1 MKLIFSPSHYPFF
14 NLALEEYLSN
24 FTEIESEY
32 LLFYRNEPS
41 LVMGKNQ
48 NAWEEM
54 NFNYLCSQNIFL
66 SRRISGGGTVYH
78 DLNNLNFSYIKPL
91 NTKLVANYDSLL
103 TPIVEFLKTLG
114 LDASI
119 GKRSDIWL
127 ENKGQDGNTEK
138 RKITGTAQYT
148 NRNRF
153 ITHGTLLFD
162 TDLEKLQ
169 KAITIPTNVEVES
182 KSLKSV
188 RSKVINIKEIL
199 VENNYLDI
207 PTIEEFEKN
216 LAYFILNHFDK
227 NIHLYNLTKQETNEI
242 EKLAEEK
249 YKSFDWV
256 WGRSPACEVTRKITF
271 QNQEYSIKIKLNR
284 GAIIQ
289 EIGIEKTTKDNF
301 LNSSLN
307 DLLSTELQK
316 LVNQIYK
323 KEELEK
329 ILLAIGF
336 TEEELKLWF

>member
-24 FTEIESEY
+24 FTDKESEY

-54 NFNYLCSQNIFL
+54 NYNYLNSQNIFL

-91 NTKLVANYDSLL
+91 NTKMVANYDSLL
-103 TPIVEFLKTLG
+103 LPIVEFLKNLG
-114 LDASI
+114 LNASI

-127 ENKGQDGNTEK
+127 ESQNENGEIEK

-148 NRNRF
+148 NKNRF

-169 KAITIPTNVEVES
+169 KAITIPTNVDVNS

-188 RSKVINIKEIL
+188 RSKVTNIKEVL
-199 VENNYLDI
+199 EKNNDSDI
-207 PTIEEFEKN
+207 PTIEEFEKK
-216 LAYFILNHFDK
+216 LAHSIVSYFNKSVD
-227 NIHLYNLTKQETNEI
+227 LYVFTQGEIDEI

-249 YKSFDWV
+249 YKSFEWV
-256 WGRSPACEVTRKITF
+256 WGRSPASEVTRKITF
-271 QNQEYSIKIKLNR
+271 KNQEYSIKIKLSR
-284 GAIIQ
+284 GAII
-289 EIGIEKTTKDNF
+289 EEVSIKNNTEDEL
-301 LNSSLN
+301 LN
-307 DLLSTELQK
+307 TELQK

-323 KEELEK
+323 KQNLEK
-329 ILLAIGF
+329 ILLPIGF
-336 TEEELKLWF
+336 TEKELQLWF

>member
-24 FTEIESEY
+24 FMDKESEY
-32 LLFYRNEPS
+32 LLFYRNTPS

-54 NFNYLCSQNIFL
+54 NYNYLKAQKIFL

-78 DLNNLNFSYIKPL
+78 DLKNLNFSFIKPL
-91 NTKLVANYDSLL
+91 DTKKVANYDSFLV
-103 TPIVEFLKTLG
+103 PIVEFLKTLD
-114 LDASI
+114 LHASI

-127 ENKGQDGNTEK
+127 ETQSKEGKTEK

-148 NRNRF
+148 NKNRF

-162 TDLEKLQ
+162 TDLEKLE
-169 KAITIPTNVEVES
+169 KAITIPTNVEVAS

-188 RSKVINIKEIL
+188 RSKVINIKEVLIKNRANNIL
-199 VENNYLDI
+199 
-207 PTIEEFEKN
+207 TIEEFEEK
-216 LAYFILNHFDK
+216 LAHFILLYFNK
-227 NIHLYNLTKQETNEI
+227 PVHLYKFKKEEIDEI

-249 YKSFDWV
+249 YKSFEWV
-256 WGRSPACEVTRKITF
+256 WGRSPASEIIRKIIF
-271 QNQEYSIKIKLNR
+271 KNQEYSIKIKLNR

-289 EIGIEKTTKDNF
+289 EINTKNDF
-301 LNSSLN
+301 LNN
-307 DLLSTELQK
+307 KLQK
-316 LVNQIYK
+316 LVTQIYK

-329 ILLAIGF
+329 ILLPIGF
-336 TEEELKLWF
+336 TEKEIKYWF

>member
-1 MKLIFSPSHYPFF
+1 LKLLFSPSHYPFF

-24 FTEIESEY
+24 CTERESEY

-54 NFNYLCSQNIFL
+54 NFNYLKSQDIFL

-78 DLNNLNFSYIKPL
+78 DLNNLNFSFIKPL
-91 NTKLVANYDSLL
+91 DTKMVANYDSLL
-103 TPIVEFLKTLG
+103 LPIVEFLKTLN
-114 LDASI
+114 LTAHI
-119 GKRSDIWL
+119 GERSDIWL
-127 ENKGQDGNTEK
+127 ENTQGEK

-148 NRNRF
+148 NKHRF

-169 KAITIPTNVEVES
+169 KAITIPTNVEVSS

-188 RSKVINIKEIL
+188 RSKVINIKEVLEQTSKSETIL
-199 VENNYLDI
+199 
-207 PTIEEFEKN
+207 TIEHFEEK
-216 LAYFILNHFDK
+216 LAHFIL
-227 NIHLYNLTKQETNEI
+227 LYFNKPVHVHALTKNEVNEI

-249 YKSFDWV
+249 YTSFEWV
-256 WGRSPACEVTRKITF
+256 WGRSPASEVIRKITF
-271 QNQEYSIKIKLNR
+271 KNQEYSIKIKLNR

-289 EIGIEKTTKDNF
+289 EIGVENTTEDNF
-301 LNSSLN
+301 LNDN
-307 DLLSTELQK
+307 LQK

-329 ILLAIGF
+329 ILLPIGF
-336 TEEELKLWF
+336 IEQDLELWF

>member
-1 MKLIFSPSHYPFF
+1 LKLIFSPSHYPFF

-24 FTEIESEY
+24 FTDKESEY
-32 LLFYRNEPS
+32 LLFYRNEPT

-54 NFNYLCSQNIFL
+54 NYNYLNSQNILL

-78 DLNNLNFSYIKPL
+78 DLNNLNFSFIKPL
-91 NTKLVANYDSLL
+91 NTKMVANYDSLL
-103 TPIVEFLKTLG
+103 QPIVEFLKTLG
-114 LDASI
+114 LNASI

-127 ENKGQDGNTEK
+127 ENKNEKGEIEK

-162 TDLEKLQ
+162 TNLEKLE
-169 KAITIPTNVEVES
+169 KAITIPTNVEVAS

-199 VENNYLDI
+199 EENKFKSI
-207 PTIEEFEKN
+207 PTIKEFEEKLAHFM
-216 LAYFILNHFDK
+216 LAYFNK
-227 NIHLYNLTKQETNEI
+227 SVELYKFTEEETNEI

-249 YKSFDWV
+249 YKSFEWI
-256 WGRSPACEVTRKITF
+256 WGRSPASEVTRKITF
-271 QNQEYSIKIKLNR
+271 KNQEYSIKIKLSR

-289 EIGIEKTTKDNF
+289 EIEIVNTIENSF
-301 LNSSLN
+301 LNK
-307 DLLSTELQK
+307 ELQN
-316 LVNQIYK
+316 LINQVYK

-329 ILLAIGF
+329 ILLPIGF
-336 TEEELKLWF
+336 TEEELRLWF

>member
-1 MKLIFSPSHYPFF
+1 LKLIFSPSHYPFF

-24 FTEIESEY
+24 FTDKESEY

-54 NFNYLCSQNIFL
+54 NFNYLESQNIFL

-78 DLNNLNFSYIKPL
+78 DLNNLNFSFIKPL
-91 NTKLVANYDSLL
+91 DTKMVANYDSLL
-103 TPIVEFLKTLG
+103 LPIVEFLKTLE
-114 LDASI
+114 LNASI

-127 ENKGQDGNTEK
+127 EIDAKNEK

-148 NRNRF
+148 NKNRF

-162 TDLEKLQ
+162 TDLEKLE
-169 KAITIPTNVEVES
+169 KAITIPTNIEVDS

-199 VENNYLDI
+199 EENKFEFV
-207 PTIEEFEKN
+207 PTIEQFEEK
-216 LAYFILNHFDK
+216 LAHFILSHFNKPTD
-227 NIHLYNLTKQETNEI
+227 LYKFTEEQINEI

-249 YKSFDWV
+249 YKSFEWV
-256 WGRSPACEVTRKITF
+256 WGRSPASEVTRKITF
-271 QNQEYSIKIKLNR
+271 KNQEYSIKIKLNR
-284 GAIIQ
+284 GATIQ
-289 EIGIEKTTKDNF
+289 EISSEDI
-301 LNSSLN
+301 SLN
-307 DLLSTELQK
+307 NELQR
-316 LVNQIYK
+316 LVNKVYK

-329 ILLAIGF
+329 NLLPIGF
-336 TEEELKLWF
+336 IEEELKLWF

>member
-24 FTEIESEY
+24 FTDKESEY

-54 NFNYLCSQNIFL
+54 NFNYLNAQDIFL

-78 DLNNLNFSYIKPL
+78 DLNNLNFSFINPL
-91 NTKLVANYDSLL
+91 DTKMVANYDSLL
-103 TPIVEFLKTLG
+103 VPIVEFLKTLN
-114 LDASI
+114 LNASI
-119 GKRSDIWL
+119 GQRSDIWL
-127 ENKGQDGNTEK
+127 ENEKGEK

-148 NRNRF
+148 NKHRF

-162 TDLEKLQ
+162 TDLEKLE
-169 KAITIPTNVEVES
+169 KAITIPTNIEVSS

-188 RSKVINIKEIL
+188 RSKVINIKDIL
-199 VENNYLDI
+199 KQNNNESIL
-207 PTIEEFEKN
+207 TIEEFEEK
-216 LAYFILNHFDK
+216 LAHFILLYFNKPF
-227 NIHLYNLTKQETNEI
+227 HLHILTQDEIIEI
-242 EKLAEEK
+242 EKLSQEK
-249 YKSFDWV
+249 YKSFEWI
-256 WGRSPACEVTRKITF
+256 WGRSPASEVIRKITF
-271 QNQEYSIKIKLNR
+271 KNQEHKIKIKLSR

-289 EIGIEKTTKDNF
+289 EISIEDNF
-301 LNSSLN
+301 LNDSL
-307 DLLSTELQK
+307 QQ

-329 ILLAIGF
+329 ILLPIGF
-336 TEEELKLWF
+336 IEQDLELWF

>member
-1 MKLIFSPSHYPFF
+1 LKLIFSPSHYPFF

-24 FTEIESEY
+24 FTNKESEY

-54 NFNYLCSQNIFL
+54 NYNYLNSQNIFL

-91 NTKLVANYDSLL
+91 DTKMVANYNSLL
-103 TPIVEFLKTLG
+103 LPIVEFLKTLG
-114 LDASI
+114 LNASI

-127 ENKGQDGNTEK
+127 ENENQGGETEK

-162 TDLEKLQ
+162 TNLEKLE
-169 KAITIPTNVEVES
+169 KAITIPTNIEVNS

-188 RSKVINIKEIL
+188 RSKVINSREVLEK
-199 VENNYLDI
+199 NNYPDI

-216 LAYFILNHFDK
+216 LAHFILSYFNKSVDLH
-227 NIHLYNLTKQETNEI
+227 ILTQEETNEI

-249 YKSFDWV
+249 YKSFEWV
-256 WGRSPACEVTRKITF
+256 WGRSPACEIIRKITF
-271 QNQEYSIKIKLNR
+271 KNQEYKIKIKLSR
-284 GAIIQ
+284 GAII
-289 EIGIEKTTKDNF
+289 EDIASEDNF
-301 LNSSLN
+301 LN
-307 DLLSTELQK
+307 DFLQK
-316 LVNQIYK
+316 LVKQIYK
-323 KEELEK
+323 KEELKK
-329 ILLAIGF
+329 ILLPIGF
-336 TEEELKLWF
+336 TEKELELWF